1 MEDNRKFPEQEAP
14 AKNTDNAF
22 IKVGEDGSPV
32 VPETT
37 DTKTDIEKEDR
48 GTTIGEREE
57 GMVGL
62 CFVYSL

>member
-48 GTTIGEREE
+48 GTTIGER
-57 GMVGL
+57 
-62 CFVYSL
+62 